1 MDTYNL
7 IRDRVKKE
15 EEEAARQIEED
26 KKNDAPDPLGNAR
39 QAISNRKNPKR
50 RLKHASTTELNFAS
64 KRQKDEINFMNN
76 IEDAFDRVVDAM

>member
-1 MDTYNL
+1 MSTEKGTSKVKINEGEAEKELEALILDTYNL

-39 QAISNRKNPKR
+39 QAISNRK
-50 RLKHASTTELNFAS
+50 F
-64 KRQKDEINFMNN
+64 EIMVSPS
-76 IEDAFDRVVDAM
+76 RVCITSG